1 MTRALR
7 ASCIIA
13 DMDGSSLVVD
23 PGTAGGVRTVQ
34 QTQSDY
40 AEICLPNDAN
50 TLGNMLGGHVMH
62 LVDLC
67 GAIAAM
73 RHARCAVV
81 TASVDQM
88 TFLHPIRIGELVRLK
103 SQVNRVFRTSME
115 VGVKVW
121 VENLQSPSL
130 RHTSS
135 AYLTFVALDNAGNRV
150 VLPAVVPETE
160 DEERRFHEAAE
171 RRAYRLACKDKA
183 RNSSHS

>member
-1 MTRALR
+1 MN
-7 ASCIIA
+7 ASPLLVDA
-13 DMDGSSLVVD
+13 GREDGIK
-23 PGTAGGVRTVQ
+23 TVSD
-34 QTQSDY
+34 TQSDY
-40 AEICLPNDAN
+40 AEICLPNDSN

-67 GAIAAM
+67 GAVAAM
-73 RHARCAVV
+73 RHARSAVV
-81 TASVDQM
+81 TAAVDQM

-121 VENLQSPSL
+121 VENLQTASM

-135 AYLTFVALDNAGNRV
+135 AYLTFVAVDPAGNRV
-150 VLPAVVPETE
+150 VLPPVQPETE
-160 DEERRFHEAAE
+160 EERRRYVEAAE

-183 RNSSHS
+183 RSGPEI

>member
-1 MTRALR
+1 MEESAAAVETGRQD
-7 ASCIIA
+7 S
-13 DMDGSSLVVD
+13 
-23 PGTAGGVRTVQ
+23 VRTVRE
-34 QTQSDY
+34 TQSDY

-88 TFLHPIRIGELVRLK
+88 TFLHPIRIGELVKLK

-121 VENLQSPSL
+121 VENLHSPSL

-135 AYLTFVALDNAGNRV
+135 AYLTFVALDGAGNRV
-150 VLPAVVPETE
+150 VLPPLLPETE
-160 DEERRFHEAAE
+160 DEMRRYEEAAD

-183 RNSSHS
+183 RQTAGD